1 MKTEKYIYLIYQHTL
16 GTLSSQEE
24 DELANWL
31 KQSPEN
37 EKLRDEIVA
46 SLNLLEDYRPDFS
59 VDTKEDYA
67 KMRTQM
73 NFSETAPPPQ
83 QKGKT
88 IAISSRRR
96 WLGIAAAFLLLAVAS
111 FILWKNQSPDL
122 EWMSLETGSEETQN
136 ITLADGSKIWLNE
149 NSQLSYQK
157 EFLTNERLVKLK
169 GEAFFDI
176 EKNPKKVFQ
185 INTSEST
192 VQVLGTSFNV
202 RAYENEPT
210 TTITVKSG
218 KVKFIENKKDN
229 NFILVKNQEAVLQH
243 SDNKFAVNKN
253 ANLNA
258 IAWQSNK
265 LSFKN
270 ESLTDIFKTLEKHFD
285 VEIDCKNDALKKCTY
300 SLTPQKI
307 DLEILFE
314 DLKKFYNLK
323 IQKEGTKK
331 YIISGG
337 NC

>member
-1 MKTEKYIYLIYQHTL
+1 MNTEKYIYLIYQHTL
-16 GTLSSQEE
+16 GTLSSQEK
-24 DELANWL
+24 DELTSWL

-37 EKLRDEIVA
+37 EKLRDDILA
-46 SLNLLEDYRPDFS
+46 SLDLMEDYQPNFS

-73 NFSETAPPPQ
+73 DFSETVQPQ
-83 QKGKT
+83 QQKSKT

-111 FILWKNQSPDL
+111 FFFLKNQSPDL
-122 EWMSLETGSEETQN
+122 EWMTLKTIAGEKQN

-149 NSQLSYQK
+149 NSQLSYPK
-157 EFLTNERLVKLK
+157 EFLDNERLVKLK

-176 EKNPKKVFQ
+176 EKNPSKVFQ

-202 RAYENEPT
+202 RAYQTESST
-210 TTITVKSG
+210 TVTVKSG
-218 KVKFIENKKDN
+218 KVKFSENNNDN
-229 NFILVKNQEAVLQH
+229 NFILTKNQEAILNH
-243 SDNKFAVNKN
+243 TSSNFNLNEN

-258 IAWQSNK
+258 IAWQTNK
-265 LSFKN
+265 LSFRN
-270 ESLTDIFKTLEKHFD
+270 EALSDVFKTLEKHFD
-285 VEIDCKNDALKKCTY
+285 IEIDCKNETLKKCTY

-307 DLEILFE
+307 DLETLFE
-314 DLKKFYNLK
+314 DLKKFYKLEIK
-323 IQKEGTKK
+323 KEGTKK

-337 NC
+337 GC